1 MRPQVIDLAKPAS
14 ALERL
19 PEEWAALFA
28 EWGEPRYRAL
38 QVFRWIHQRG
48 VIDPARMS
56 DLPKSLRERLA
67 GELRPALELS
77 ELHSSIDGTQK
88 LVLSLADARRIESV
102 LIPRGS
108 VAAGDVF
115 APLMPDASDTADGHA
130 GEDGDSAASAQ
141 VTQCISTQV
150 GCAMACAFCASGI
163 AGLKRNLSAGEIVA
177 QVLLAR
183 SVLAGEARAVGA
195 AADAGPSALRG
206 RLAGVVLMGMGEPL
220 HNYEAVARALTLI
233 NHPEGIGLS
242 LRRVT
247 LSTSGLV
254 DGIDRLGR
262 DFGGQVGLAVSVH
275 AADDK
280 TRSLIMP
287 INKRHP
293 LGELLA
299 ALRRYPLGVRRT
311 LTIEYTLIDGVNDSP
326 SAARDLARLLRGLR
340 AKVNLIPMNPVAGS
354 ELRMPSAAAVDAF
367 QRALV
372 GAGLDVFVRRQRG
385 DDIAAAC
392 GQLALVG
399 ELRKN
404 KRTFGASE

>member
-1 MRPQVIDLAKPAS
+1 MRPTPTDLPPPAS
-14 ALERL
+14 AIERL

-48 VIDPARMS
+48 VLDPLQMS
-56 DLPKSLRERLA
+56 DLPKALRERLA
-67 GELRPALELS
+67 PELRPALELA
-77 ELHSSIDGTQK
+77 ELHGSIDGTHK
-88 LVLSLADARRIESV
+88 LVLALHDARRIESV

-115 APLMPDASDTADGHA
+115 APLMPDASEGDA
-130 GEDGDSAASAQ
+130 GAGDAAAAQ

-177 QVLLAR
+177 QVLLGRA
-183 SVLAGEARAVGA
+183 VLAGEAAAPGA
-195 AADAGPSALRG
+195 MHGEQPLRG

-220 HNYEAVARALTLI
+220 HNYPAVARALTLI

-242 LRRVT
+242 LRRDT

-254 DGIDRLGR
+254 EGIDRLGR
-262 DFGGQVGLAVSVH
+262 DFGGQVGLAISVH
-275 AADDK
+275 AADDA
-280 TRSLIMP
+280 TRTLIMP

-293 LGELLA
+293 LGELMA
-299 ALRRYPLGVRRT
+299 ALRRYPLGARRV
-311 LTIEYTLIDGVNDSP
+311 LTVEYTLIDGVNDSP
-326 SAARDLARLLRGLR
+326 QAARDLTRLLRGLR
-340 AKVNLIPMNPVAGS
+340 AKINLIPMNPVAGT
-354 ELRMPSAAAVDAF
+354 ELRAPRAAAVDAF

-372 GAGLDVFVRRQRG
+372 GAGLDVFVRKQRG

-392 GQLALVG
+392 GQLALRG

-404 KRTFGASE
+404 KRTFGAIE